1 MGVVSRPGLEFFY
14 FMLTTQKSAAY
25 SKKSLES
32 CTELIQDLID
42 GSTDFHKTFMY
53 LEEAMKKVGGPID
66 MQRMSELKDLW
77 SVSNRQ
83 LLIQK
88 AELEFQI
95 SQLEAKEEVDA
106 ALKQHIEKAK
116 EGRRAQS

>member
-1 MGVVSRPGLEFFY
+1 
-14 FMLTTQKSAAY
+14 
-25 SKKSLES
+25 
-32 CTELIQDLID
+32 
-42 GSTDFHKTFMY
+42 
-53 LEEAMKKVGGPID
+53 MKKVGGPID

-83 LLIQK
+83 FLIQK